1 MRRKFGNLLM
11 VMGAALVLGALALF
25 LYNEKESAD
34 AELASTN
41 LMPQLIEQIEAR
53 RNEAEKSG
61 QAALEET
68 ESSQPTEEPL
78 GYVPGT
84 PAELLDPSL
93 LEMTEVV
100 IDGYGYVGYLS
111 IPDLGLDLPVMGEW
125 DYTRLRRAP
134 CRYSGSVLGE
144 DLVIMA
150 HSYKSHFRYIRD
162 LTEGALIYFADMDG
176 EVYEYEVVA
185 KDVLMPNQV
194 EEMTAG
200 DYDLTLFTCTYGGR
214 SRMTVYCD
222 LVGQS

>member
-25 LYNEKESAD
+25 LYNEKEAAD
-34 AELASTN
+34 AQTASLN
-41 LMPQLIEQIEAR
+41 LLPQLMAEIEAR
-53 RNEAEKSG
+53 QEIAEAGE
-61 QAALEET
+61 AAD
-68 ESSQPTEEPL
+68 PTEETQ

-84 PAELLDPSL
+84 PVEFLEPAQ

-100 IDGYGYVGYLS
+100 IDGYGYVGYIS
-111 IPDLGLDLPVMGEW
+111 IPALGLELPVMGDW

-134 CRYSGSVLGE
+134 CRYSGTVLGE

-150 HSYKSHFRYIRD
+150 HSYKTHFRYIRN
-162 LTEGALIYFADMDG
+162 LTEGDSVSFTDMDG
-176 EVYEYEVVA
+176 VVYEYEVVA
-185 KDVLMPNQV
+185 KDVLTPMDV

-214 SRMTVYCD
+214 SRMTVYCN
-222 LVGQS
+222 LVKNS